1 MDPNSTGS
9 SSKYGN
15 WDFPEGVT
23 FPVDV
28 RVIVKFFKVA
38 KCDADNETRFLNT
51 KVIKQE
57 ISLEKEDLF
66 SKACLLKAIE
76 RDGDVKNLAHEESIT
91 NPKLE
96 VSIKRQDSGEI
107 FTVTKM
113 GLVVR
118 TLAKLVER
126 SDTILVEVKEQI
138 VCFQPKSP
146 TIKITINNVRMENE
160 TAGGGKLDE
169 KVIKSLN
176 SALKELDKSFYDKD
190 LKKII
195 CGKCVSG
202 IKLRKSGA
210 VETLV
215 NYFRENHFSICGK
228 REGKRKAKEDDEVN
242 ASEKKKRKAEKMDDY
257 WNALRKKGA
266 EEADLKERE
275 EVEDLFEDADLAVA
289 GPSSSSSG

>member
-9 SSKYGN
+9 SSKDGN
-15 WDFPEGVT
+15 WDFPEGVI

-38 KCDADNETRFLNT
+38 KCDSDNETRFLNT

-118 TLAKLVER
+118 RLAKLVDR
-126 SDTILVEVKEQI
+126 SDTILVEVKELI
-138 VCFQPKSP
+138 VSFQPKSP

-160 TAGGGKLDE
+160 TAGGRKLDE
-169 KVIKSLN
+169 KVIKSFN
-176 SALKELDKSFYDKD
+176 
-190 LKKII
+190 
-195 CGKCVSG
+195 
-202 IKLRKSGA
+202 
-210 VETLV
+210 
-215 NYFRENHFSICGK
+215 
-228 REGKRKAKEDDEVN
+228 
-242 ASEKKKRKAEKMDDY
+242 
-257 WNALRKKGA
+257 
-266 EEADLKERE
+266 
-275 EVEDLFEDADLAVA
+275 
-289 GPSSSSSG
+289 

>member
-1 MDPNSTGS
+1 M
-9 SSKYGN
+9 
-15 WDFPEGVT
+15 
-23 FPVDV
+23 
-28 RVIVKFFKVA
+28 
-38 KCDADNETRFLNT
+38 
-51 KVIKQE
+51 IKQE

-126 SDTILVEVKEQI
+126 SKTILVEVKEQI

-160 TAGGGKLDE
+160 IAGG
-169 KVIKSLN
+169 S
-176 SALKELDKSFYDKD
+176 
-190 LKKII
+190 
-195 CGKCVSG
+195 
-202 IKLRKSGA
+202 
-210 VETLV
+210 
-215 NYFRENHFSICGK
+215 
-228 REGKRKAKEDDEVN
+228 
-242 ASEKKKRKAEKMDDY
+242 SERA
-257 WNALRKKGA
+257 
-266 EEADLKERE
+266 
-275 EVEDLFEDADLAVA
+275 
-289 GPSSSSSG
+289 